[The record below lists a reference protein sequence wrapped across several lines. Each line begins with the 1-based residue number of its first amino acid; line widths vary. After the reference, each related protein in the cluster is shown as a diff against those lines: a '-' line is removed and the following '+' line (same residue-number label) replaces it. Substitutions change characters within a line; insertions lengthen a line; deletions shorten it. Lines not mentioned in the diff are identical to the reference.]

1 MIIVGKATDIK
12 KLCQDIKAGKYDSFE
27 NVPVSIP
34 VTVGVRFD
42 ERGNYSVFTADEKPN
57 GATLKTKII

>member
-12 KLCQDIKAGKYDSFE
+12 KLCKDIKAGKYDSFE
-27 NVPVSIP
+27 NVPDSIP

-42 ERGNYSVFTADEKPN
+42 VHWNYSVYTADERPN
-57 GATLKTKII
+57 GATLNSKII

>member
-27 NVPVSIP
+27 NVPVNIP
-34 VTVGVRFD
+34 VTVGIRFNSQ
-42 ERGNYSVFTADEKPN
+42 GAYSVFTADERPT